1 MRFDA
6 CCASAER
13 LVAVLAI
20 DREVS
25 LVLMHD
31 VHACPGIAPLTSGLC
46 CCKPMRRT
54 DCVVYAFIRL
64 HCVCVSSSV
73 VWLVY
78 GQSTLCPKY
87 IHMNRSVI
95 YICHAQIYTSVTTQI
110 YIYHDSN
117 THVFQCIHFS
127 PRFPIKYVYLLQC
140 AVCSTCR
147 VTTLAHLS
155 PARRPAPAR
164 RTHRAPA
171 THATTGAGQ
180 PWHGEQPGA
189 GAAGRRPEHGQA

>member
-1 MRFDA
+1 MRVAPPQKDLLQFLQLT
-6 CCASAER
+6 EK
-13 LVAVLAI
+13 LVSCPCTMFTLAQ
-20 DREVS
+20 
-25 LVLMHD
+25 
-31 VHACPGIAPLTSGLC
+31 IAPLTSGLC

-78 GQSTLCPKY
+78 GQSTLWPKY

-117 THVFQCIHFS
+117 THVFQCIHLS
-127 PRFPIKYVYLLQC
+127 PRFPIQYVYLLQC

-147 VTTLAHLS
+147 ATSGLFEVGV
-155 PARRPAPAR
+155 RRMKVLR
-164 RTHRAPA
+164 ERK
-171 THATTGAGQ
+171 
-180 PWHGEQPGA
+180 
-189 GAAGRRPEHGQA
+189 RPL